1 MSLNLLRSF
10 FEIFFVGSLM
20 ATTEPE
26 RPGLSLLEAA
36 PGAAADGLKAASSL
50 FARRRDAR
58 ALASLVPIGLSD
70 VCTLR
75 AWPAQANQ
83 ARARTTVRDAMVLKQ
98 ATQSRGTG
106 MDSVNQIGNLS
117 KNFGKK
123 EQA

>member
-1 MSLNLLRSF
+1 MVWVYGCSMSLNLLRSF

-26 RPGLSLLEAA
+26 RPALCLLETA
-36 PGAAADGLKAASSL
+36 PGAAADGLNAASPL

-58 ALASLVPIGLSD
+58 AFMSAGLSA

-83 ARARTTVRDAMVLKQ
+83 ARARTAVRNAMVLEE
-98 ATQSRGTG
+98 T
-106 MDSVNQIGNLS
+106 
-117 KNFGKK
+117 K
-123 EQA
+123 ERHNVEELG